1 MTALVQIRSLCIIFL
16 LVLISFSGKSQLNAA
31 FIANPTSG
39 CTPRLVNFT
48 DQSTGNPTQWR
59 WDLGNGTIS
68 FLQNPSVTYFIPG
81 QYTVK
86 LVVQNA
92 GGKDSIIK
100 TQYITIFALPVV
112 DFTASPRAGC
122 FPVPIQFTDLSTT
135 SNGTINQWQWD
146 FGDGTF
152 GNTQNPVHTYTS
164 AGNYNVSLVVTN
176 SNGCS
181 KSLTKTQ
188 YVTIANGVT
197 AGFSNNTSNSCTPP
211 VNINFQNLSSGVGA
225 LTYLWNFGD
234 GTTSTQ
240 LSPSHNYNSPGSYTV
255 QLIVTNTTGCKDTII
270 RPNAVVIGNVQTMF
284 TAPDSICSG
293 VSITLNNTTSPLP
306 ASTLWNFGDGTTS
319 NLFNPVKTYSLPGNY
334 QIKLVNDFGACKDSL
349 TKNIVVSPF
358 PSVVFTTTDT
368 SACTVPYTV
377 RFTNSSAGATSYLWT
392 FGDGT
397 TSTLANPVHTYTA
410 LGNYS
415 VKLVCTNAVGCTNSL
430 TKTNYIKINQPQAN
444 ILNLPQQGCSPF
456 SWAFSSTVNV
466 TEPITAYLWN
476 FGDGA
481 TSTLANPTH
490 IFGPGTFTISLII
503 TTASGC
509 IDTVIFNNGI
519 KTGIK
524 PQANFSANPRD
535 VCANVPVDFTDL
547 STGNID
553 QWLWDFGDGG
563 TSTVQ
568 NPSHI
573 YTDTGYFNIQLIVWN
588 NGCPDTVH
596 IDNYIHI
603 KPPIAAFSVTSTCAE
618 PFKRIFTDLSIGA
631 DEWNWDFGDATT
643 STVPSPTHIYASAG
657 TYTVSLL
664 VKNYSTGCTY
674 TSVKTVRVIAEN
686 ADFTA
691 TDTVICRSNT
701 ITFTAIGINPANL
714 QYYEWSFGDGTTGL
728 GITNSHTY
736 TIAGL
741 YDISL
746 ITIDWN
752 GCRDTLTKVH
762 YVKVN
767 GPTAGFNIPTS
778 GFCLLSS
785 VTFTD
790 LSVSDGNHPITQWI
804 WNWGDGITDT
814 LNSGPFIHTYASPG
828 VYTVTLIVTDSIG
841 CRDSLTRPNLLAISK
856 PVAGFAAA
864 DTLTCPGQN
873 ILFLNSST
881 GPGLLYQWNFGD
893 SNISIDANP
902 THAYASNGTYTV
914 KLVITD
920 EYGCTDSI
928 TKVNYISIVTPTAN
942 FSVSD
947 SSGTCPPLIVTFT
960 NTSLNY
966 TSFSWDF
973 GDGTSSLAPNPSH
986 FYDIP
991 GTYIAILTVTGPGG
1005 CTSTKEQN
1013 ITVRGPYGSFTY
1025 SPLAG
1030 CQPLK
1035 VNFVGTTIDRVS
1047 FIWDFSDGNTL
1058 ATTDSV
1064 VSHTYTIPG
1073 SYVPKMIL
1081 VDISGCT
1088 VPITGPDTI
1097 FVHSVIAD
1105 FNFNPPVVCN
1115 SGSVQFTN
1123 TSTSDDIINGYIWDF
1138 GDGST
1143 SMSSNPLHFYS
1154 TPGMYFP
1161 SLIVTTTYGCTDTLL
1176 STLPVKIVAPP
1187 QGQITQSANGC
1198 TPVTINFNGSLVIA
1212 DTSIVTW
1219 QWDFGN
1225 GNTSSLI
1232 NPLAQTYS
1240 VAGTYPVS
1248 LLVTNS
1254 TGCMDTVNT
1263 SVEAFAIPNVNAGG
1277 DTLICQGTGKTLL
1290 ATGAATYVWSPSIGL
1305 SCTNCANPV
1314 AMPDSIRIYTV
1325 TGTSAQGCVNTD
1337 AIIVSVK
1344 YPFVMSNSPGDS
1356 LCKGSSMQISAT
1368 GAYTYTWSPATGLN
1382 NANISAPVASPLVST
1397 TYRVIGKDDKNC
1409 FSDTAFIPIRV
1420 FDIPTVDAGPD
1431 KTINVSQSIDLVP
1444 VISTDVISV
1453 IWSPTGSIF
1462 RSDYPAITVKPKVTT
1477 TYDVEVKNSGGC
1489 SSRDN
1494 VTVYVICNGS
1504 NVFIPNTF
1512 SPNGDGSNDL
1522 FYPRGKGLFS
1532 IKTARVFNR
1541 WGEVVYEKSD
1551 FMPNDASAG
1560 WDGTFKGK
1568 KLNVDVYI
1576 YTIEIMCDNN
1586 SILVFKGNIALIK

>member
-1 MTALVQIRSLCIIFL
+1 MTAFIQFRSICIFVLLTLV
-16 LVLISFSGKSQLNAA
+16 SFSAKAQLTAA

-39 CTPRLVNFT
+39 CTPRVVNFT

-68 FLQNPSVTYFIPG
+68 FLQNPSVTYFTPG

-86 LVVQNA
+86 LVVQN
-92 GGKDSIIK
+92 GGAKDSIIK

-112 DFTASPRAGC
+112 DFSATPRAGC
-122 FPVPIQFTDLSTT
+122 FPIAIQFSDLSTT

-152 GNTQNPVHTYTS
+152 GNTQNPIHTYTA

-176 SNGCS
+176 SNGCT

-188 YVTIANGVT
+188 YVTIANGVN
-197 AGFSNNTSNSCTPP
+197 AGFSNSTSNSCTPP

-234 GTTSTQ
+234 GNTST
-240 LSPSHNYNSPGSYTV
+240 LLNPSHNYNSPGSYTV

-284 TAPDSICSG
+284 TAPDSVCSG
-293 VSITLNNTTSPLP
+293 VNVSINNTTTPVPS
-306 ASTLWNFGDGTTS
+306 STLWTFGDGTTS
-319 NLFNPVKTYSLPGNY
+319 TDFNPVKTYLIPGIY
-334 QIKLVNDFGACKDSL
+334 QIKLVNNFGACSDSL
-349 TKNIVVSPF
+349 TRNIVVSPF
-358 PSVVFTTTDT
+358 PSVAFSTTDT

-377 RFTNSSAGATSYLWT
+377 NFINTSSGATSYLWT

-397 TSTLANPVHTYTA
+397 TSTLPNPVHTYTA

-415 VKLVCTNAVGCTNSL
+415 VRLLCTNAFGCTNSL
-430 TKTNYIKINQPQAN
+430 TQTNLININQPQVN

-456 SWAFSSTVNV
+456 TWNFSSTVNV
-466 TEPITAYLWN
+466 TEPITSYLWD
-476 FGDGA
+476 FGDGS
-481 TSTLANPTH
+481 TSTLSNPTH
-490 IFGPGTFTISLII
+490 IFGHGTFTISLII
-503 TTASGC
+503 VTANGC
-509 IDTVIFNNGI
+509 RDTVIVNNGI
-519 KTGIK
+519 KVGIK

-535 VCANVPVDFTDL
+535 VCANVSIDFTDL
-547 STGNID
+547 STGNVD
-553 QWLWDFGDGG
+553 QWLWDFGDGV

-588 NGCPDTVH
+588 NGCPDT
-596 IDNYIHI
+596 IKFDNYIHV
-603 KPPIAAFSVTSTCAE
+603 KPPIAAFAITSSCLE
-618 PFKRIFTDLSIGA
+618 PFKRVFTDQSIGA
-631 DEWNWDFGDATT
+631 DEWNWDFGDGTT
-643 STVPSPTHIYASAG
+643 TTVQSPTHIYAASG

-674 TSVKTVRVIAEN
+674 TSTNTVRIIAEN

-714 QYYEWSFGDGTTGL
+714 QYYEWSFGDGSTAL
-728 GITNSHTY
+728 GITTSHTY
-736 TIAGL
+736 TVSGI

-752 GCRDTLTKVH
+752 GCRDTLTKERFVR
-762 YVKVN
+762 VN

-785 VTFTD
+785 VSFTD
-790 LSVSDGNHPITQWI
+790 LSVSDGIHPITQWI
-804 WNWGDGITDT
+804 WNWGDGIFDT
-814 LNSGPFIHTYASPG
+814 LTSGPFIHTYANTG

-856 PVAGFAAA
+856 PVAGFTAS
-864 DTLTCPGQN
+864 DTLICPGQN
-873 ILFLNSST
+873 ILFQNSST
-881 GPGLLYQWNFGD
+881 GPGLLYNWNFGD
-893 SNISIDANP
+893 GNISIDANP
-902 THAYASNGTYTV
+902 THSYAANGIYTV

-928 TKVNYISIVTPTAN
+928 TKVNYINIITPTAN
-942 FSVSD
+942 FTVSD

-966 TSFSWDF
+966 TSYSWDF

-1005 CTSTKEQN
+1005 CTSTKEQT
-1013 ITVRGPYGSFTY
+1013 ITIRGPFGSFTY
-1025 SPLAG
+1025 SPLSG
-1030 CQPLK
+1030 CQPLT
-1035 VNFVGTTIDRVS
+1035 VNFVGTTLDRVS
-1047 FIWDFSDGNTL
+1047 FVWDFSDGNTL

-1081 VDISGCT
+1081 VDIAGCT

-1097 FVHSVIAD
+1097 FVHSVKAD

-1115 SGSVQFTN
+1115 SGSVQFTS
-1123 TSTSDDIINGYIWDF
+1123 TSTSDDIIIGYEWNF

-1143 SMSSNPLHFYS
+1143 STSPNPLHFYS
-1154 TPGMYFP
+1154 TPGLYYP
-1161 SLIVTTTYGCTDTLL
+1161 SLKVTTAFGCSDSLL
-1176 STLPVKIVAPP
+1176 SLLPVKIVAPP

-1198 TPVTINFNGSLVIA
+1198 IPVTINFNGSLVVA
-1212 DTSIVTW
+1212 DTSAITW

-1225 GNTSSLI
+1225 GITSSLS
-1232 NPLAQTYS
+1232 NPPAQTYS
-1240 VAGTYPVS
+1240 VAGNYPVS
-1248 LLVTNS
+1248 VELTNS
-1254 TGCMDTVNT
+1254 TGCKDTVFT
-1263 SVEAFAIPNVNAGG
+1263 TVDAFAIPTVYAGG

-1314 AMPDSIRIYTV
+1314 ATPDSIRTYTV
-1325 TGTSAQGCVNTD
+1325 TGTSAEGCVNSD
-1337 AIIVSVK
+1337 SIIVSVK

-1356 LCKGSSMQISAT
+1356 LCKGSSLQISAS
-1368 GAYTYTWSPATGLN
+1368 GAHTYTWSPATGLN
-1382 NANISAPVASPLVST
+1382 NANIPAPVASPLVST
-1397 TYRVIGKDDKNC
+1397 TYMVIGKDDKNC
-1409 FSDTAFIPIRV
+1409 FSDTGYIPIRV
-1420 FDIPTVDAGPD
+1420 FEIPTVEAGPD
-1431 KTINVSQSIDLVP
+1431 KTINVGETIDLLP

-1453 IWSPTGSIF
+1453 TWAPTGSIF
-1462 RSDYPAITVKPKVTT
+1462 RSDYPAITVKPKITT
-1477 TYDVEVKNSGGC
+1477 TYNVEVKNSGGC

-1532 IKTARVFNR
+1532 IKTARIFNR

-1551 FMPNDASAG
+1551 FMPNDANAG
-1560 WDGTFKGK
+1560 WDGTYKGK
-1568 KLNVDVYI
+1568 KLNIDVYV
-1576 YTIEIMCDNN
+1576 YVIEVLCDNN
-1586 SILVFKGNIALIK
+1586 SVLVLKGNIALIK